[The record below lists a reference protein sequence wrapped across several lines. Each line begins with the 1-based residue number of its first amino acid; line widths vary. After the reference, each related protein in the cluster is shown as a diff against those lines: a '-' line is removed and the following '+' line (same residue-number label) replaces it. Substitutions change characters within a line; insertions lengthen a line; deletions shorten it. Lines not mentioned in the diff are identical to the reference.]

1 MISDGLLSFSSSS
14 IPIIYHPPS
23 EFAKE
28 AIDFANKHLQQR
40 IVLVDG
46 NQLTNLMVEYD
57 LGVSVE
63 QTYVIKK
70 VDYDFFND
78 YM

>member
-1 MISDGLLSFSSSS
+1 MFGISHTVSYINGV
-14 IPIIYHPPS
+14 
-23 EFAKE
+23 AK
-28 AIDFANKHLQQR
+28 
-40 IVLVDG
+40 
-46 NQLTNLMVEYD
+46 D